1 MVTSVPTLAGKKR
14 RPTADRQVIRA
25 SHKSNLNEPNLT
37 ECSPPHRNV
46 IHASDTNVSAENE
59 INLWFK
65 PEELVTWSRLS
76 DLWIYKDYLQRMDNN

>member
-1 MVTSVPTLAGKKR
+1 MPILEGKIRHLPTF
-14 RPTADRQVIRA
+14 PTAATNNLD
-25 SHKSNLNEPNLT
+25 SNSTLSL
-37 ECSPPHRNV
+37 SLFPPHRNV